1 MMSNTSSTAERIG
14 QAWLHHRDKR
24 YSEALAEF
32 EAILKQH
39 PDDIDANYGKGL
51 AYKALGQT
59 EAAAAAFRRSLE
71 LVEQARKEYERT
83 RAEQHPHDNVKTP
96 EDDRFT
102 MLIRMTTQR
111 LNEAT
116 GEASSAVL
124 V

>member
-1 MMSNTSSTAERIG
+1 MSNTGSVAERIG

-24 YSEALAEF
+24 HSEALAEF

-59 EAAAAAFRRSLE
+59 EAAAAAFRQSLA
-71 LVEQARKEYERT
+71 LVEKARKEYERT
-83 RAEQHPHDNVKTP
+83 REEQHPHDNVKTP

-102 MLIRMTTQR
+102 MLISMTTQR
-111 LNEAT
+111 INEVT
-116 GEASSAVL
+116 GAAKPAPL
-124 V
+124 A